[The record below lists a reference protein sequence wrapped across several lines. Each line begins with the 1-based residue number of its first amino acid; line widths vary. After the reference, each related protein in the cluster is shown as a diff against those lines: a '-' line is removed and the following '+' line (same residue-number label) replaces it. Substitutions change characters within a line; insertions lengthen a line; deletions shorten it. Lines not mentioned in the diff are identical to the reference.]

1 VKNILQRAILISL
14 LAFVMSSRAYAA
26 EGTAQEFLDRYE
38 HADVTE
44 RQTLLVLIKGL
55 EDGVSWANASNQAHG
70 VARLY
75 CPPGKIFY
83 QQPEDLIDMLRREVE
98 ARPDIGREPWQ
109 LATIETLRRVFPC
122 KRPKRSSSAAD
133 LMTVGRALELA
144 LFLNANTGRVEVPA
158 NPTILLMIRSA
169 I

>member
-1 VKNILQRAILISL
+1 MKNILQRAILISL
-14 LAFVMSSRAYAA
+14 LAFVMISRACAV

-109 LATIETLRRVFPC
+109 LATIETLRKVFPC
-122 KRPKRSSSAAD
+122 KRLKHSSSDAD
-133 LMTVGRALELA
+133 MMTVGRALELA
-144 LFLNANTGRVEVPA
+144 LFLNVKT
-158 NPTILLMIRSA
+158 
-169 I
+169 

>member
-1 VKNILQRAILISL
+1 MKNILQRAILISL
-14 LAFVMSSRAYAA
+14 LAFVMSSRAYAV

-109 LATIETLRRVFPC
+109 LATIEAQGVSMQAAKTFVVRRSHDD
-122 KRPKRSSSAAD
+122 RRQSAR
-133 LMTVGRALELA
+133 TRVILEC
-144 LFLNANTGRVEVPA
+144 
-158 NPTILLMIRSA
+158 
-169 I
+169 

>member
-1 VKNILQRAILISL
+1 MKNILQRAILISL
-14 LAFVMSSRAYAA
+14 LAFVMSSRAYAV

-55 EDGVSWANASNQAHG
+55 EEGVSWANASNQAHG

-83 QQPEDLIDMLRREVE
+83 QQPEELVDMLRRDVE
-98 ARPDIGREPWQ
+98 ARPDLGREPWQ
-109 LATIETLRRVFPC
+109 LATIEALRKVFPC
-122 KRPKRSSSAAD
+122 KRPKRSSSDAD
-133 LMTVGRALELA
+133 VITVSRPLELA
-144 LFLNANTGRVEVPA
+144 LTHGVLSLGSDDPLND
-158 NPTILLMIRSA
+158 
-169 I
+169 

>member
-1 VKNILQRAILISL
+1 MKNILQRAILISL
-14 LAFVMSSRAYAA
+14 LAFVMISRACAV

-109 LATIETLRRVFPC
+109 LATIEALRKVFPC
-122 KRPKRSSSAAD
+122 KRPRRSSLDGQRLSDPQARLRQAA
-133 LMTVGRALELA
+133 E
-144 LFLNANTGRVEVPA
+144 
-158 NPTILLMIRSA
+158 
-169 I
+169 

>member
-1 VKNILQRAILISL
+1 MKNILQRAILMSL
-14 LAFVMSSRAYAA
+14 LAFVMNSRAYAV

-44 RQTLLVLIKGL
+44 QQTLLVLIKGL

-109 LATIETLRRVFPC
+109 LATIETLRKVFPC
-122 KRPKRSSSAAD
+122 KRPKRSSSDAD
-133 LMTVGRALELA
+133 MMTVGRALELA
-144 LFLNANTGRVEVPA
+144 LFLNVKT
-158 NPTILLMIRSA
+158 
-169 I
+169 

>member
-14 LAFVMSSRAYAA
+14 LAFVMSSRAYAV

-70 VARLY
+70 VARLH

-109 LATIETLRRVFPC
+109 LATIETLRKVFPC
-122 KRPKRSSSAAD
+122 KRLKRSSSDAVM
-133 LMTVGRALELA
+133 MTVGRALELA
-144 LFLNANTGRVEVPA
+144 LFLNVKA
-158 NPTILLMIRSA
+158 
-169 I
+169 

>member
-14 LAFVMSSRAYAA
+14 LAFVMSSRACAV

-38 HADVTE
+38 HADLTE

-55 EDGVSWANASNQAHG
+55 EDGVSWANASNQAHR
-70 VARLY
+70 ARLY

-109 LATIETLRRVFPC
+109 LATIEALRKVFPC
-122 KRPKRSSSAAD
+122 KRLKRSSSDAD
-133 LMTVGRALELA
+133 MMTVGRALELA
-144 LFLNANTGRVEVPA
+144 LFLNVKA
-158 NPTILLMIRSA
+158 
-169 I
+169 

>member
-1 VKNILQRAILISL
+1 MKNILQRAILISL
-14 LAFVMSSRAYAA
+14 LAFVMSSRAYAV

-38 HADVTE
+38 HADITE

-109 LATIETLRRVFPC
+109 LATIETLRKVFPC
-122 KRPKRSSSAAD
+122 KRPKRSSSDAD
-133 LMTVGRALELA
+133 VMTVGRALELA
-144 LFLNANTGRVEVPA
+144 LFSNANTGRIESPGESDDPP
-158 NPTILLMIRSA
+158 ND
-169 I
+169 

>member
-14 LAFVMSSRAYAA
+14 LAFVMSSTAYAV
-26 EGTAQEFLDRYE
+26 EGTTQEFLDRYG

-109 LATIETLRRVFPC
+109 LATIETLRKVFPC
-122 KRPKRSSSAAD
+122 KRLKRSSSDAVM
-133 LMTVGRALELA
+133 MTVGRALELA
-144 LFLNANTGRVEVPA
+144 LFLNVKA
-158 NPTILLMIRSA
+158 
-169 I
+169 

>member
-1 VKNILQRAILISL
+1 MKNILQRAILISL
-14 LAFVMSSRAYAA
+14 LAFVMSSRAYAV

-38 HADVTE
+38 HADITE

-55 EDGVSWANASNQAHG
+55 EDGVSWANASNQAR

-109 LATIETLRRVFPC
+109 LATIETLRKVFPC
-122 KRPKRSSSAAD
+122 KRPKRSSSDAD
-133 LMTVGRALELA
+133 MMTVGRALELA
-144 LFLNANTGRVEVPA
+144 LFLNVKA
-158 NPTILLMIRSA
+158 
-169 I
+169 

>member
-14 LAFVMSSRAYAA
+14 LAFVMISRACAV
-26 EGTAQEFLDRYE
+26 EGTAQEFLDGYE

-109 LATIETLRRVFPC
+109 LATIEALRKVFPC
-122 KRPKRSSSAAD
+122 KRLKRSSSDAD
-133 LMTVGRALELA
+133 MMTVGRALELA
-144 LFLNANTGRVEVPA
+144 LFLNVKT
-158 NPTILLMIRSA
+158 
-169 I
+169 

>member
-1 VKNILQRAILISL
+1 MKNILQRAILISL
-14 LAFVMSSRAYAA
+14 LAFVMSSRAYEV

-109 LATIETLRRVFPC
+109 LATIETLRKVFPC
-122 KRPKRSSSAAD
+122 KRPKRSSSDAD
-133 LMTVGRALELA
+133 MMTVGRALELA
-144 LFLNANTGRVEVPA
+144 LFLNVKT
-158 NPTILLMIRSA
+158 
-169 I
+169 

>member
-1 VKNILQRAILISL
+1 VKNILQRATLISL
-14 LAFVMSSRAYAA
+14 LAFVMSSRACAV

-109 LATIETLRRVFPC
+109 LATIETLRKVFPC
-122 KRPKRSSSAAD
+122 KRLKRSSSDAVM
-133 LMTVGRALELA
+133 MTVGRALELA
-144 LFLNANTGRVEVPA
+144 LFLNVKT
-158 NPTILLMIRSA
+158 
-169 I
+169 

>member
-1 VKNILQRAILISL
+1 VKNILQRATLISL
-14 LAFVMSSRAYAA
+14 LAFVMSSRACAV

-109 LATIETLRRVFPC
+109 LATIEAQGVSMQAAKTFVVRCRHDDRRQ
-122 KRPKRSSSAAD
+122 SAR
-133 LMTVGRALELA
+133 TRVILEC
-144 LFLNANTGRVEVPA
+144 
-158 NPTILLMIRSA
+158 
-169 I
+169 